1 MNIGLPYKTKQ
12 FFFVLIKL
20 SLVFGAFYAIYK
32 KLSKNNELD
41 FEAFIQFLNEND
53 AFLIKNLGFLL
64 ILSSF
69 NWFFEIL
76 KWQKLVSVV
85 QNISFSKAL
94 EQSLGSFAVSIF
106 TPNRLGEYGAKAIYF
121 EKSLRAQILYLN
133 LMGNLTQM
141 ISTMIFGSIGLI
153 AFAKYGNFTVNHSNL
168 TLVSILLGLCF
179 ILMFILFKKR
189 IVFKKH
195 TAELPNRALIS
206 SLMYS
211 ILRYLIFS
219 FQFYVIL
226 YLFGIRI
233 SYFDAMTFITL
244 MYLMSSFVPS
254 ILIFDVVIKG
264 SIAVYLFSYL
274 GISSLAIL
282 STVSLMWFLNFAVPS
297 LIGSYYILVF
307 KLNPIQQQ
315 A

>member
-41 FEAFIQFLNEND
+41 FGVFIQFLNEND
-53 AFLIKNLGFLL
+53 AFLIKNMGFLL

-76 KWQKLVSVV
+76 KWKKLVSVV
-85 QNISFSKAL
+85 QQISFLKAF
-94 EQSLGSFAVSIF
+94 EQSLGALAVSIF

-121 EKSLRAQILYLN
+121 ENTLRKRILFLN
-133 LMGNLTQM
+133 AVGNVSQM
-141 ISTMIFGSIGLI
+141 LATVIFGSIGLV
-153 AFAKYGNFTVNHSNL
+153 AFLKQNNL
-168 TLVSILLGLCF
+168 TFSYTKIIASIAILCF
-179 ILMFILFKKR
+179 LIILAFIMFKKGLVLKR
-189 IVFKKH
+189 Y
-195 TAELPNRALIS
+195 TAELPKTVLIY

-211 ILRYLIFS
+211 VLRYLIFS

-226 YLFGIRI
+226 YLFRI
-233 SYFDAMTFITL
+233 SLSYLDAMVLITT
-244 MYLMSSFVPS
+244 MYLISSVVPS
-254 ILIFDVVIKG
+254 LLIFDVVIKG

-274 GISSLAIL
+274 GIGSLTIL
-282 STVSLMWFLNFAVPS
+282 STVTLMWLLNFAIPS
-297 LIGSYYILVF
+297 SIGSYYILNF
-307 KLNPIQQQ
+307 KLNTIHQQ